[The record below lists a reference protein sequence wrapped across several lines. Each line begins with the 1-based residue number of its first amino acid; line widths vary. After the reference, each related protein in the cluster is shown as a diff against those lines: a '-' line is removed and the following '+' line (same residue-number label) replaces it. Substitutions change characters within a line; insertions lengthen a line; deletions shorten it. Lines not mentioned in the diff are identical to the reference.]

1 MDFRHELKFLVRDT
15 DLALLD
21 RRIRHIARPDP
32 HQKDPEGYII
42 TSLYF
47 DNIYDQC
54 HRETV
59 DGYDNRRKYRMRI
72 YGHSADVIQLER
84 KSKVR
89 GMTAKHSM
97 GVTFDESRI
106 FMQGQIPTLDV
117 KNTLIGNQILA
128 EMKVKGMMPK
138 CIVQYLRCAYVY
150 PIGNVRIT
158 FDRNISGTKATSALF
173 DSHICTTPLLEAGVH
188 ILEVKYDNLLPR
200 YLYDALDIGSLQQTS
215 FSKYG
220 YARNVLG

>member
-1 MDFRHELKFLVRDT
+1 MDFRHELKFLVKDA
-15 DLALLD
+15 DLVLLD
-21 RRIRHIARPDP
+21 QRIRHIARPDP

-47 DNIYDQC
+47 DNFYDQC

-59 DGYDNRRKYRMRI
+59 DGCDNRRKYRMRI
-72 YGHSADVIQLER
+72 YGHSSDIIKLER

-89 GMTAKHSM
+89 GMTAKHSVS
-97 GVTFDESRI
+97 VTAAESRML
-106 FMQGQIPTLDV
+106 MQGQIPALNT
-117 KNTLIGNQILA
+117 KNTAIGNQILA
-128 EMKVKGMMPK
+128 DMKQKGMMPN

-150 PIGNVRIT
+150 SIGNVRIT
-158 FDRNISGTKATSALF
+158 FDRNISATKEISALF
-173 DSHICTTPLLEAGVH
+173 DPHICTIPLLGAGEH

-200 YLYDALDIGSLQQTS
+200 YLYDALDIGHLQQTS

-220 YARNVLG
+220 YARNTLG

>member
-1 MDFRHELKFLVRDT
+1 MDYRHELKFQVRDT
-15 DLALLD
+15 DLVLLD
-21 RRIRHIARPDP
+21 QRIRHIARPDP

-72 YGHSADVIQLER
+72 YGHSADVIKLEQ

-89 GMTAKHSM
+89 GMTAKQSM
-97 GVTFDESRI
+97 SMTLDEGR
-106 FMQGQIPTLDV
+106 MLMRGQIPALNA
-117 KNTLIGNQILA
+117 KNTTISNHILT
-128 EMKVKGMMPK
+128 EMKQKGMMPK

-150 PIGNVRIT
+150 SVGNVRIT
-158 FDRNISGTKATSALF
+158 FDRNISGTKDTSALF
-173 DSHICTTPLLEAGVH
+173 DSHICATPLLNSGVH

-200 YLYDALDIGSLQQTS
+200 YLYDALDVENLQQTS

>member
-1 MDFRHELKFLVRDT
+1 MDCRHELKFLVRDV

-32 HQKDPEGYII
+32 HQKDEDGYTI

-47 DNIYDQC
+47 DDFYDRC

-59 DGYDNRRKYRMRI
+59 NGCDNRRKYRLRI
-72 YGHSADVIQLER
+72 YGHSSGVIKLER
-84 KSKVR
+84 KSKIR
-89 GMTAKHSM
+89 GMTAKKSM
-97 GVTFDESRI
+97 AMSREEGLLL
-106 FMQGQIPTLDV
+106 MRGQIPQPDAQRPQ
-117 KNTLIGNQILA
+117 IANQILT
-128 EMKVKGMMPK
+128 EMKMLGMRPQ

-150 PIGNVRIT
+150 PVGNVRIT
-158 FDRNISGTKATSALF
+158 FDRNISGSKQTQALF
-173 DSHICTTPLLEAGVH
+173 DSHICTTPLLGAGLH

-200 YLYDALDIGSLQQTS
+200 YLYDALDIGNLQQTS

-220 YARNVLG
+220 YARNILG